1 MSSVLIAHDYAV
13 AAAPRLNAPYYYV
26 YSTWCL
32 VIYAMCKPAS
42 TASTYCIDLAFIAV
56 RH

>member
-13 AAAPRLNAPYYYV
+13 AVAPRLNAPYYV

-32 VIYAMCKPAS
+32 VIYAMRRP
-42 TASTYCIDLAFIAV
+42 ASTYCIDLAFIAV

>member
-13 AAAPRLNAPYYYV
+13 AAAPRLNAPYYV
-26 YSTWCL
+26 YSTWYL
-32 VIYAMCKPAS
+32 VIYAMCRPAS
-42 TASTYCIDLAFIAV
+42 TASTYGIDLAFIAV